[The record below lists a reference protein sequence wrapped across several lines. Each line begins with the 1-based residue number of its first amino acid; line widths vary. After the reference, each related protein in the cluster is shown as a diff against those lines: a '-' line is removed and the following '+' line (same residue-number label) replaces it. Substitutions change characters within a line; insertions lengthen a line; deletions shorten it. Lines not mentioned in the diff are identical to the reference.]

1 MKAEDDIDFTFAS
14 TTYDGGKANLNLV
27 VHKSCKDAL
36 IDDLPWMMND
46 DETERIES
54 TTVPSVT
61 VDLFKLTEEEEEEHE
76 THEDKVKEQAASEL
90 EQIEEHEAHDEEQE
104 WGKERNEMT

>member
-36 IDDLPWMMND
+36 IDDLPWMM
-46 DETERIES
+46 DESGIERIES
-54 TTVPSVT
+54 TVPSVT
-61 VDLFKLTEEEEEEHE
+61 VDLSKLMEEEEEEHE

-104 WGKERNEMT
+104 WGKERNEVT